1 MKMMK
6 IKSFMM
12 MTMAAMAFVCGM
24 SSCSSSDDDAP
35 ETPVADQLAGT
46 YAGNEIVIVD
56 NEESSNETKTY
67 VLTKAMD
74 TSIDITVPELGMGGM
89 MTIPSFPIKGITLS
103 KSGNTIMGK
112 LASYSGTTK
121 NAKGEDKAYT
131 VSDVTVVY
139 SDKTVVVTFSL
150 KYGNMPFAMA
160 TTFTG
165 NK

>member
-1 MKMMK
+1 
-6 IKSFMM
+6 
-12 MTMAAMAFVCGM
+12 
-24 SSCSSSDDDAP
+24 
-35 ETPVADQLAGT
+35 
-46 YAGNEIVIVD
+46 
-56 NEESSNETKTY
+56 
-67 VLTKAMD
+67 
-74 TSIDITVPELGMGGM
+74 M
-89 MTIPSFPIKGITLS
+89 MTIPSFPIKGVTLS